1 MSSPNLL
8 PIYKILILIGTIL
21 YLMYRINTQLDE
33 NFENFK
39 SEVTPA
45 YLINLDRHQDRRTY
59 MEKQF
64 QEQKLAVN
72 RFSAFD
78 KKKLDAKLI
87 KKMKVDKLIDPKYN
101 PPLDKYGSVACL
113 ISHTNLYKKI
123 KRENKS
129 GWFLIFEDDCKLE
142 KDFKKKLQFY
152 MRQLPPDAEMVWF
165 GYNKIKGKKVN
176 DYFYRPNLGFNYGHN
191 SQHHC
196 YLIKYEAID
205 KILDILLPVTV
216 DFITKDSSLK
226 INFGKFRAYFCI
238 ERLAVQDA
246 KTFPI
251 SERTEGRNG

>member
-8 PIYKILILIGTIL
+8 PIYKILILIGTVL
-21 YLMYRINTQLDE
+21 YLFYRLKTPIDE

-39 SEVTPA
+39 SDVPPA
-45 YLINLDRHQDRRTY
+45 YVINLDRHQDRRTY

-87 KKMKVDKLIDPKYN
+87 KQMKLDKLIDPKYN
-101 PPLDKYGSVACL
+101 PPLHKYGSVACL

-123 KRENKS
+123 KRENTG

-176 DYFYRPNLGFNYGHN
+176 DYFYRPTPGYFIGYN

-196 YLIKYEAID
+196 YLINYDAID
-205 KILDILLPVTV
+205 KMLDILLPVPNNLWN
-216 DFITKDSSLK
+216 KDQILRY
-226 INFGKFRAYFCI
+226 NFDKFRAYFCR

-246 KTFPI
+246 ETFPI